1 MKLSA
6 KEKDYRPAIVLDDV
20 HNRTF
25 KNVSATF
32 LDRNVIIYVRDN
44 FSKIRK
50 LFLSINFYYQ

>member
-25 KNVSATF
+25 KNVSA
-32 LDRNVIIYVRDN
+32 NVPG
-44 FSKIRK
+44 
-50 LFLSINFYYQ
+50 